1 MLEPND
7 LLPTGSAALQERPPL
22 VAIIGRPNVGKST
35 LFNRL
40 LGTRVA
46 VVEDVPGTT
55 RDRIYGEM
63 EWLGRGI
70 AIVDTA
76 GIAWR
81 GQAPVEADAERQARL
96 AATEADLA
104 LIVTDVTTGPTEID
118 IAVAREVLR
127 RGRPHL
133 LVVNKVDSVQHRE
146 RVHEFYALGLGE
158 PLPISAI
165 HGTATG
171 DLLDAIV
178 AHLPDFTYQT
188 LTDVRPRFAIV
199 GRPNVGKSSL
209 VNALLGEARTI
220 VSDVP
225 GTTRD
230 SVDTLM
236 DWAGD
241 EIWLIDTAGIRRRG
255 HITPGVEQHSV
266 LRAVR
271 SIRDADVGIVV
282 IDAYEGPTAQDAHVA
297 GFVMDSGKG
306 VVVVA
311 NKSDLTVGKEA
322 TAKIDHHLRRI
333 FHFLPESP
341 VARVSA
347 LTRRHLDRVMPMALE
362 VHRAR
367 QQRIST
373 SRLNVFLRA
382 WIGRRDPPS
391 RRGRVA
397 RFKYATQIG
406 VSPPQFTLFFS
417 GPEYIH
423 RTYRRY
429 LENGLREEFGFYGTP
444 IRVHLRAS

>member
-1 MLEPND
+1 M
-7 LLPTGSAALQERPPL
+7 
-22 VAIIGRPNVGKST
+22 
-35 LFNRL
+35 
-40 LGTRVA
+40 
-46 VVEDVPGTT
+46 
-55 RDRIYGEM
+55 
-63 EWLGRGI
+63 
-70 AIVDTA
+70 
-76 GIAWR
+76 
-81 GQAPVEADAERQARL
+81 
-96 AATEADLA
+96 
-104 LIVTDVTTGPTEID
+104 
-118 IAVAREVLR
+118 
-127 RGRPHL
+127 
-133 LVVNKVDSVQHRE
+133 
-146 RVHEFYALGLGE
+146 
-158 PLPISAI
+158 
-165 HGTATG
+165 
-171 DLLDAIV
+171 
-178 AHLPDFTYQT
+178 
-188 LTDVRPRFAIV
+188 
-199 GRPNVGKSSL
+199 
-209 VNALLGEARTI
+209 
-220 VSDVP
+220 
-225 GTTRD
+225 
-230 SVDTLM
+230 
-236 DWAGD
+236 
-241 EIWLIDTAGIRRRG
+241 
-255 HITPGVEQHSV
+255 
-266 LRAVR
+266 
-271 SIRDADVGIVV
+271 V

-367 QQRIST
+367 QQRIPT